1 MASLPVPGATFA
13 ATIDYA
19 RSPMVGARRTGEHAA
34 MPLLRAAAVYFLCA
48 FGAGFVLGALR
59 VTLLV
64 PRLGARTAELLE
76 LPVMVA
82 IVVVV
87 ARWRVRR
94 TPAWSPARQL
104 AVGWLAWI
112 LLLLAEFAL
121 AALLSGRSPRE
132 VLAAHDP
139 VAAVAYYMA
148 TGVFALAPWAVAR
161 RRTRRAVRAKLAS

>member
-1 MASLPVPGATFA
+1 
-13 ATIDYA
+13 
-19 RSPMVGARRTGEHAA
+19 
-34 MPLLRAAAVYFLCA
+34 MPLLRAAVVYFLCA
-48 FGAGFVLGALR
+48 FGAGFLLGALR

-87 ARWRVRR
+87 ARWRVQR

-104 AVGWLAWI
+104 AVGWLAWG

-139 VAAVAYYMA
+139 VAAVAYYA
-148 TGVFALAPWAVAR
+148 STVVFALAPWAVAR
-161 RRTRRAVRAKLAS
+161 RRTRRAALATPTS